1 MLWLQRPNR
10 SSRPSKPAKPLI
22 TLAPGAWGPARSRGD
37 RSQLPNRAPEGER
50 TFSAPRRPYGHKP
63 AGLFFLS
70 PCRATELSRV
80 RRLGSGEA
88 AVQGFRAHS
97 AGSRRFAGTAHP
109 LYGRK
114 TASGHFQCGKRSWL
128 WRAVWSRPSMTRSRP
143 LPVSAMPR
151 RALLPPTIDC
161 HRRHPDGRLC
171 HRNRPFV
178 LVGATGWVCPE
189 PAIRGG
195 KGEPPSRVEWGS
207 GAAAVGWACLFP
219 PLSSGGALVARP

>member
-50 TFSAPRRPYGHKP
+50 TFSAPRCPYGHKP

-97 AGSRRFAGTAHP
+97 AGSRRFAGIAALP
-109 LYGRK
+109 LRQKNGLRSFSVRE
-114 TASGHFQCGKRSWL
+114 TFMALASGL
-128 WRAVWSRPSMTRSRP
+128 VTAVDDQEQAAASLSNATP
-143 LPVSAMPR
+143 
-151 RALLPPTIDC
+151 ALLPPTINC
-161 HRRHPDGRLC
+161 HR
-171 HRNRPFV
+171 
-178 LVGATGWVCPE
+178 
-189 PAIRGG
+189 
-195 KGEPPSRVEWGS
+195 K
-207 GAAAVGWACLFP
+207 
-219 PLSSGGALVARP
+219 